1 MIARSTAIRVAL
13 LVIGLACG
21 VAPLSVAQAPVVG
34 VGIVLD
40 GPWERNDETL
50 AVFQKEI
57 LDLTRPE
64 FDVRFPPDKRLLA
77 DFTLASVRAA
87 VDGLLADPDVDLV
100 LTLGPIASA
109 YACRRGSLPKPVIA
123 AFVLHAEV
131 QGIPVNEGAD
141 GERVFTFPFT
151 M

>member
-1 MIARSTAIRVAL
+1 MIARSAAIRVAL
-13 LVIGLACG
+13 FVIGLVYG
-21 VAPLSVAQAPVVG
+21 FAPFSTAQSPVVE

-50 AVFQKEI
+50 AVFQKET

-77 DFTLASVRAA
+77 DFTLAGVQAA

-100 LTLGPIASA
+100 GL
-109 YACRRGSLPKPVIA
+109 RN
-123 AFVLHAEV
+123 
-131 QGIPVNEGAD
+131 Q
-141 GERVFTFPFT
+141 
-151 M
+151 